1 MDRNMTDYA
10 ELLAQHNYAIVDI
23 ATVEPAPWHKELPLE
38 PIVPHDLRGDADKM
52 PALLPLTPGEPY
64 MERLQSNLKDAES
77 DPASHVLSCLLAIA
91 PETSLSTVLW
101 HLRSRLILKS
111 PEGSA
116 LFRFYDSRVF
126 VHLNRI
132 LNPERIRS
140 LFGPI
145 QTWTY
150 RFQNQWHSATAPEI
164 NGIIP
169 RLCSATTPQ
178 RRKLDR
184 VILVNK
190 VLKKWQR
197 KLGRPWSG
205 QEEYTAYA
213 ERTDQA
219 METAS
224 QTYQLH
230 KAADLIDFAEHTLQY
245 GTYFHRHPIIQGVLD
260 EIKPKGNTGYSNLA
274 GILNEQDWAAI
285 CCCLN

>member
-1 MDRNMTDYA
+1 MTDYA

-23 ATVEPAPWHKELPLE
+23 ATVDPAPWHKELPLE
-38 PIVPHDLRGDADKM
+38 PLVPQDLRGDADKM

-64 MERLQSNLKDAES
+64 MERLQSNLEEAEG
-77 DPASHVLSCLLAIA
+77 DPASHVLSCLLAVA
-91 PETSLSTVLW
+91 PQTSPTTVQW
-101 HLRSRLILKS
+101 HLRNNLILHS
-111 PEGSA
+111 PRGERA
-116 LFRFYDSRVF
+116 LFRYYDSRVF

-132 LNPERIRS
+132 LNPERIRA

-169 RLCSATTPQ
+169 RLCSATAPQ
-178 RRKLDR
+178 RDKLDR

-190 VLKKWQR
+190 VLNQWQQ
-197 KLGRPWSG
+197 KLGRPWRG
-205 QEEYTAYA
+205 QEEYTACA

-230 KAADLIDFAEHTLQY
+230 EAADLTAFATHTLQY
-245 GTYFHRHPIIQGVLD
+245 GTYFHQHPKIQRVLD
-260 EIKPKGNTGYSNLA
+260 KTKPNGNTGYSNLA
-274 GILNEQDWAAI
+274 GTLNEHDWAAI
-285 CCCLN
+285 AAA